1 MEPQYIPPQYFFAE
15 TFHSQQHQLLWLQK
29 CDNRGCSPI
38 ADPVEI
44 KREIA
49 NPLTGHRVPIILS
62 WAESDSNPSQFGPS
76 TYDRDLQGVRQGG
89 SFHSQSPFLPGRT
102 VGSKK
107 WVARRSSKPRA
118 GRPIMKAQKR
128 TRTNDKSY
136 WRPN

>member
-15 TFHSQQHQLLWLQK
+15 TFHSQQHELLWLQK

-76 TYDRDLQGVRQGG
+76 TYDRDLQGMRQRG
-89 SFHSQSPFLPGRT
+89 SFHSQLHYFRARCACRKSN
-102 VGSKK
+102 SHIQMMKSAKK
-107 WVARRSSKPRA
+107 WCGQNASNGMYRSRRR
-118 GRPIMKAQKR
+118 RVLV
-128 TRTNDKSY
+128 D
-136 WRPN
+136 